1 MTRGAF
7 LKETAK
13 KLGSSLWRLTHEP
26 SARAFYNLAYDC
38 AEFLRGK
45 ATPSL
50 LTIYASRDRSEM
62 RREVIDPLFQNA
74 ARTDIDFW
82 EDAFVYPAGAR
93 TPSAELRLPS
103 ASFDAFFNIKVI
115 MEHVSDPFAL
125 IREIARV
132 LKPGGKA
139 FFVFPFLAAS
149 HQEPYDYFRF
159 TKNGVIKACMQA
171 GLTPES
177 VVPTNRG
184 SFTAAY
190 FSRQFSPLYGLPLF
204 RATLS
209 PFRKKWWLP
218 FLDWVDRRDQWSASR
233 YFTCIARKG

>member
-1 MTRGAF
+1 MNREQF
-7 LKETAK
+7 LKDTAR

-38 AEFLRGK
+38 AQFLNTK
-45 ATPSL
+45 KDPKL

-62 RREVIDPLFQNA
+62 RRDVIDPLFQKA
-74 ARTDIDFW
+74 ARQELDFW
-82 EDAFVYPAGAR
+82 EDAFAYQNGRR
-93 TPSAELRLPS
+93 TTSSTIDFPDQ
-103 ASFDAFFNIKVI
+103 SFDAFFNIKVV
-115 MEHVSDPFAL
+115 MEHISDPFAT

-139 FFVFPFLAAS
+139 FFIFPFLAAS

-159 TKNGVIKACMQA
+159 TKNGVIKACTQA

-184 SFTAAY
+184 SFTASY
-190 FSRQFSPLYGLPLF
+190 FSRQFSPFYGMPIL
-204 RATLS
+204 RSTLS

-218 FLDWVDRRDQWSASR
+218 FLDYIDRRNQWSATR
-233 YFTCIARKG
+233 YFTCIARKQ